1 MMCCNLPQSFQELST
16 IPDEKIELFFFF
28 SAFFFR
34 KKLQKL
40 GNKCSDR
47 NNLQRDPRSTS
58 SMNERTTAA
67 IAAAITPSHPTRTHG
82 VYIQL
87 PFSGKYSASIKQIL
101 EAQSIRT
108 SKANV
113 VANNYFFYV
122 NRCAT
127 PSQKHS
133 KLN

>member
-1 MMCCNLPQSFQELST
+1 MCCNLPQSFQELST

-28 SAFFFR
+28 AAFFEN
-34 KKLQKL
+34 KN

-47 NNLQRDPRSTS
+47 NNPQRDPRSTS

-67 IAAAITPSHPTRTHG
+67 LLPSHPTRTHG

-87 PFSGKYSASIKQIL
+87 PFCGKYSASIKQIL

>member
-47 NNLQRDPRSTS
+47 NNPQRDPRSTS

-67 IAAAITPSHPTRTHG
+67 IAAITPSHPTRTHG